1 MMSVIQN
8 VDVSTQ
14 RDNVTD
20 SETVTWVQADR
31 GFWVGSALGDFVGT
45 IEHVGGTYLARG
57 ARGQSE
63 GEHPTLESARHHLA
77 SRL

>member
-1 MMSVIQN
+1 MSVIQN
-8 VDVSTQ
+8 VEFSIQQD
-14 RDNVTD
+14 RVTVPQG
-20 SETVTWVQADR
+20 VTWVEADR

-45 IEHVGGTYLARG
+45 IERQGGVYLARG

-63 GEHPTLESARHHLA
+63 GTHPTLASARHHLA